1 MELEKILENEN
12 GKVYLDYEYLKG
24 KILKKYPNL
33 VEVKYIGGTDY
44 DFQYIEMM
52 FIDKEIIASDNEHTY
67 KKYAAKSY
75 ETYGS
80 SNEIFSYRAYSNS
93 SDVVLF
99 EKKASII
106 IKDDSYSYLNG
117 RMSLRI
123 SAEPFYTLNGIKKE
137 EFDKFLANIIYRLSK
152 TRQEEISKVKNKY
165 KLLRNKIQNNEAL
178 SETELEFI
186 SVIMDKSENIETG
199 YQTILK
205 MSLERNRKWD

>member
-44 DFQYIEMM
+44 DFQYIETM

-67 KKYAAKSY
+67 KKYAPKSY
-75 ETYGS
+75 KADIILSEL
-80 SNEIFSYRAYSNS
+80 FSMER
-93 SDVVLF
+93 
-99 EKKASII
+99 KASII
-106 IKDDSYSYLNG
+106 INDNSYSYLNS

-186 SVIMDKSENIETG
+186 SAIMDKSENIETG

-205 MSLERNRKWD
+205 MSLERNRK

>member
-44 DFQYIEMM
+44 DFQYIETM

-67 KKYAAKSY
+67 KKYAPKSY
-75 ETYGS
+75 EADIILS
-80 SNEIFSYRAYSNS
+80 ELFSMER
-93 SDVVLF
+93 
-99 EKKASII
+99 KASII
-106 IKDDSYSYLNG
+106 INDNSYSYLNS

-186 SVIMDKSENIETG
+186 SAIMDKSENIETG

>member
-1 MELEKILENEN
+1 MELEKILKNEN

-44 DFQYIEMM
+44 DFKYIETM

-67 KKYAAKSY
+67 KKYAPKSY
-75 ETYGS
+75 ES
-80 SNEIFSYRAYSNS
+80 DIILSELFSMER
-93 SDVVLF
+93 
-99 EKKASII
+99 KASII
-106 IKDDSYSYLNG
+106 IEDSSYSYLNR

-152 TRQEEISKVKNKY
+152 TRQEEISEVKNKY

-186 SVIMDKSENIETG
+186 SAIMDKSENIETG

-205 MSLERNRKWD
+205 MSLERNRK

>member
-12 GKVYLDYEYLKG
+12 GRVYLDYEYLKG

-44 DFQYIEMM
+44 DFQYIETM

-67 KKYAAKSY
+67 KKYAPKSY
-75 ETYGS
+75 EADIILS
-80 SNEIFSYRAYSNS
+80 ELFSMER
-93 SDVVLF
+93 
-99 EKKASII
+99 KASII
-106 IKDDSYSYLNG
+106 INDNSYSYLNR

-123 SAEPFYTLNGIKKE
+123 SSKEPFYTLNDIKKE
-137 EFDKFLANIIYRLSK
+137 EFDKFLANIIYGLSK
-152 TRQEEISKVKNKY
+152 RRQEEISKVKNKY
-165 KLLRNKIQNNEAL
+165 KLLRNKILNNEAL

-186 SVIMDKSENIETG
+186 NALMEKSENIETG

-205 MSLERNRKWD
+205 MSLERNRK

>member
-44 DFQYIEMM
+44 DFQYIETM

-67 KKYAAKSY
+67 KKYAPKSY
-75 ETYGS
+75 EADIILS
-80 SNEIFSYRAYSNS
+80 ELFSMER
-93 SDVVLF
+93 
-99 EKKASII
+99 KASII
-106 IKDDSYSYLNG
+106 INDNSYFYLNG

-186 SVIMDKSENIETG
+186 SAIMDKSENIETG

>member
-44 DFQYIEMM
+44 DFQYIETM

-67 KKYAAKSY
+67 KKYAPKSY
-75 ETYGS
+75 EADIILS
-80 SNEIFSYRAYSNS
+80 ELFSMER
-93 SDVVLF
+93 
-99 EKKASII
+99 KASII

-186 SVIMDKSENIETG
+186 SAIMDKSENIETG

-205 MSLERNRKWD
+205 MSLERNRK

>member
-44 DFQYIEMM
+44 DFQYIETM

-67 KKYAAKSY
+67 KKYAPKSY
-75 ETYGS
+75 EADIILS
-80 SNEIFSYRAYSNS
+80 ELFSMER
-93 SDVVLF
+93 
-99 EKKASII
+99 KASII
-106 IKDDSYSYLNG
+106 INDNSYSYLNS

-186 SVIMDKSENIETG
+186 SAIMDKSENIETG

-205 MSLERNRKWD
+205 MSLERNRK

>member
-44 DFQYIEMM
+44 DFQYIETM

-67 KKYAAKSY
+67 KKYAPKSY
-75 ETYGS
+75 EADIILS
-80 SNEIFSYRAYSNS
+80 ELFSMER
-93 SDVVLF
+93 
-99 EKKASII
+99 KASII
-106 IKDDSYSYLNG
+106 IKDNSYSYLNG

-186 SVIMDKSENIETG
+186 SAIMDKSENIETG

-205 MSLERNRKWD
+205 MSLERNRK

>member
-44 DFQYIEMM
+44 DFQYIETM

-67 KKYAAKSY
+67 KKYAPKSY
-75 ETYGS
+75 KADIILSEL
-80 SNEIFSYRAYSNS
+80 FSMER
-93 SDVVLF
+93 
-99 EKKASII
+99 KASII
-106 IKDDSYSYLNG
+106 INDNSYSYLNS

-186 SVIMDKSENIETG
+186 SAIMDKSENIETG

>member
-33 VEVKYIGGTDY
+33 VEVKYIGGTYY
-44 DFQYIEMM
+44 DSQCTKTM

-67 KKYAAKSY
+67 KKCAPKSY
-75 ETYGS
+75 EADIILS
-80 SNEIFSYRAYSNS
+80 ELFSMER
-93 SDVVLF
+93 
-99 EKKASII
+99 KASII
-106 IKDDSYSYLNG
+106 INDNSYSYLNG
-117 RMSLRI
+117 RMILRI

-186 SVIMDKSENIETG
+186 SAIMEKSENIETG

-205 MSLERNRKWD
+205 MSLERNRK

>member
-44 DFQYIEMM
+44 DFQYIETM

-67 KKYAAKSY
+67 KKYAPKSY
-75 ETYGS
+75 EADIILS
-80 SNEIFSYRAYSNS
+80 ELFSMER
-93 SDVVLF
+93 
-99 EKKASII
+99 KASII
-106 IKDDSYSYLNG
+106 INDNSYSYLNS

-165 KLLRNKIQNNEAL
+165 KILRNKIQNNEAL

-186 SVIMDKSENIETG
+186 SAIMDKSENIETG

-205 MSLERNRKWD
+205 MSLERNRK

>member
-12 GKVYLDYEYLKG
+12 GKAYLDYEYLKG

-44 DFQYIEMM
+44 DFQYIETM

-67 KKYAAKSY
+67 KKYAPKSY
-75 ETYGS
+75 EADIILS
-80 SNEIFSYRAYSNS
+80 ELFSMER
-93 SDVVLF
+93 
-99 EKKASII
+99 KASII
-106 IKDDSYSYLNG
+106 INDNSYSYLNS

-186 SVIMDKSENIETG
+186 SAIMDKSENIETG